1 MIQIMECV
9 FCKIVNKELPSE
21 IVYEDEKVLVFKDI
35 NPKALVHLLVVPK
48 EHISSIK
55 DSGSEK
61 IASSLILVAK
71 KVAEKKK
78 IAGYKLVFNVG
89 KEGGQIVDHLHM
101 HFLTGKL
108 VEIP

>member
-1 MIQIMECV
+1 MIQTMTCV

-21 IVYEDEKVLVFKDI
+21 IVYEDEKILVFKDI
-35 NPKALVHLLVVPK
+35 NPKAPIHFLVVPK
-48 EHISSIK
+48 KHISSIK
-55 DSGSEK
+55 DPGSEN
-61 IASSLILVAK
+61 IARVLILAAK

-101 HFLTGKL
+101 HFLAGKPI
-108 VEIP
+108 EIP

>member
-1 MIQIMECV
+1 MTCV

-35 NPKALVHLLVVPK
+35 NSKAPVHLLVVPK
-48 EHISSIK
+48 KHISSIK
-55 DSGSEK
+55 DSGSEN
-61 IASSLILVAK
+61 IARVLILAAK

-101 HFLTGKL
+101 HFLAGKPM
-108 VEIP
+108 EIP